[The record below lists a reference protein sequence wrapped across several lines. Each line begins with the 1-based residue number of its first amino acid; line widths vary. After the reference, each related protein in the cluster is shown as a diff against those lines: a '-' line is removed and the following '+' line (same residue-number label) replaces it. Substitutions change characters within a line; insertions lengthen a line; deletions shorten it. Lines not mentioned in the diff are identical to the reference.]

1 MAENLHLPLALDQLF
16 DIAIGLADR
25 FLLELKVP
33 GTPAA
38 DNLNNQQH
46 HHEHCND
53 QKRKH
58 WAQHQHHHKGAHHRD
73 PGRKHLHNAVAQ
85 RLAQRIH
92 IVGIAA
98 HQLAVC
104 MRIKKGNWQVLHMI
118 E

>member
-38 DNLNNQQH
+38 DNLNNQKH

-58 WAQHQHHHKGAHHRD
+58 WLNTSIITKV
-73 PGRKHLHNAVAQ
+73 PTTVIPEESICTTLLLNASRNVSTS
-85 RLAQRIH
+85 L
-92 IVGIAA
+92 V
-98 HQLAVC
+98 
-104 MRIKKGNWQVLHMI
+104 
-118 E
+118 